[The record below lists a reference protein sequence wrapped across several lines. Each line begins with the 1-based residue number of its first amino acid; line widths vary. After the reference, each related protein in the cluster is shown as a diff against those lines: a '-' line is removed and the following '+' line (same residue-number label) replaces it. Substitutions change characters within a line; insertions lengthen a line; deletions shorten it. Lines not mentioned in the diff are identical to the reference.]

1 MSSPANPWLKPLQA
15 LYFTQF
21 LSAFADNM
29 ILFVI
34 ANLLTENGFSPVM
47 LALVTMAFF
56 LPYIILAPL
65 VGAFADKNPKSTVL
79 VIGNLIKAVGVLLL
93 LVIDHSNIL
102 LLMLSY
108 FTVGVGAVVY
118 SPAKY
123 GILPELT
130 KNETELFQANA
141 RIESYT
147 IIAILMGI
155 GGGGAIASA
164 TTTLISSLICL
175 GLYLLSVCMTFAIPR
190 IQANSAIKYRIEAR
204 NFARNVQLL
213 LHKPSTNFS
222 LIGTGSFWMS
232 SAVLRIAILAW
243 IPASLGFNPKDFSV
257 SLILATVSIGI
268 IVGALCSTK
277 LIPLKQF
284 YRSALYGYF
293 MFGLIVLFPWFHYTA
308 IAIAFLL
315 VVGFMGGVFIVPMNT
330 ILQEE
335 GKEMVGSG
343 KTIAV
348 QNFIENLL
356 MLIGSG
362 VYYIIVYMGL
372 SVSGAII
379 TQGIILLVFLF
390 YLTYKKKHI
399 LEATSTLSSN

>member
-1 MSSPANPWLKPLQA
+1 MRSPIKTWMKPLQA

-34 ANLLTENGFSPVM
+34 ANLLTENGFSVAM

-56 LPYIILAPL
+56 LPYILLAPI
-65 VGAFADKNPKSTVL
+65 VGPFADKNPKSTVL

-102 LLMLSY
+102 MLMLSY

-130 KNETELFQANA
+130 KNEAELFQANA

-147 IIAILMGI
+147 IIAILTGI

-164 TTTLISSLICL
+164 TTTLFSSIICL
-175 GLYLLSVCMTFAIPR
+175 ALYLLSVCMTFAIPK
-190 IQANSAIKYRIEAR
+190 IQANSAIEYRTEAR
-204 NFARNVQLL
+204 YFVRNVKLL
-213 LHKPSTNFS
+213 LSKPSTNFS

-243 IPASLGFNPKDFSV
+243 IPASLGFDPKDFSV

-284 YRSALYGYF
+284 YRSAIFGYL
-293 MFGLIVLFPWFHYTA
+293 MFGLIILFPWFHLTA

-315 VVGFMGGVFIVPMNT
+315 AVGFMGGVFIVPMNT
-330 ILQEE
+330 VLQEE
-335 GKEMVGSG
+335 GKEMIGSG

-348 QNFIENLL
+348 QNFIENVL
-356 MLIGSG
+356 MLVGSG
-362 VYYIIVYMGL
+362 IYYIVIYMGL

-379 TQGIILLVFLF
+379 TQGIILLLFLL
-390 YLTYKKKHI
+390 YLTYMQKHI
-399 LEATSTLSSN
+399 RKSASTHI